1 MDIYAL
7 LKSMTLEEKLAQMSQ
22 YGTSV
27 LDSSAADDV
36 TGPARDLGLTAE
48 HIAAAGSTLGSGTAE
63 QVIAMQKA
71 HLEKD
76 PNKIPLLFMR
86 DVIHGYRTIY
96 PIPLGMG
103 ATWDEKIVY
112 DCCRMAAKESA
123 VSGITVNFSPMVD
136 LVRDCRWGRNME
148 STGEDAW
155 YNSRMGAVMVKGY
168 QGDDL
173 KGKYDI
179 AACVKHFA
187 AYGAAESGRDYNTTD
202 MSDYTFY
209 EHYLPAYRAAVDAGV
224 EMVMTSFNALNGVP
238 CAGNQWLVNDLLRGE
253 WGFDGVVISD
263 WNSFYV

>member
-27 LDSSAADDV
+27 LDSGAADDV

-103 ATWDEKIVY
+103 ATWDEKILSPPY
-112 DCCRMAAKESA
+112 DSNRKQS
-123 VSGITVNFSPMVD
+123 SHPT
-136 LVRDCRWGRNME
+136 
-148 STGEDAW
+148 
-155 YNSRMGAVMVKGY
+155 
-168 QGDDL
+168 
-173 KGKYDI
+173 
-179 AACVKHFA
+179 
-187 AYGAAESGRDYNTTD
+187 
-202 MSDYTFY
+202 
-209 EHYLPAYRAAVDAGV
+209 
-224 EMVMTSFNALNGVP
+224 
-238 CAGNQWLVNDLLRGE
+238 
-253 WGFDGVVISD
+253 
-263 WNSFYV
+263 